1 MRQARAVAGKDAV
14 LRVLEAD
21 VDSRVPE
28 RRSLLTPLR
37 QETEGRI
44 VELGASSVYSPQA
57 GAGEDGRGR
66 RAGAVESVAVEAVRE
81 EWLVEDRWWT
91 PKPLRRRYFELVLA
105 DGRNVVV
112 FREADRWLLQR
123 A

>member
-1 MRQARAVAGKDAV
+1 VSA
-14 LRVLEAD
+14 
-21 VDSRVPE
+21 
-28 RRSLLTPLR
+28 RRSVYRP
-37 QETEGRI
+37 QPVEVETG
-44 VELGASSVYSPQA
+44 S
-57 GAGEDGRGR
+57 DGVPS
-66 RAGAVESVAVEAVRE
+66 AVGSVAVDAVRE

-112 FREADRWLLQR
+112 FREPAERARVAGRSGRWFLQR

>member
-1 MRQARAVAGKDAV
+1 VPEPRRQSVYQPQRVRVKTDAV
-14 LRVLEAD
+14 GEPAT
-21 VDSRVPE
+21 VD
-28 RRSLLTPLR
+28 
-37 QETEGRI
+37 
-44 VELGASSVYSPQA
+44 A
-57 GAGEDGRGR
+57 
-66 RAGAVESVAVEAVRE
+66 VAVEAIRE

-91 PKPLRRRYFELVLA
+91 PEPLRRRYFELVLA